1 MNILN
6 ESALRDMML
15 QIIKETRPSLE
26 EDLTGRTIGIN
37 EFRRKY
43 CGGKSPE
50 WVRTFVFDRFPEV
63 DYAKG
68 GWVVNPHRAEGSRGT
83 IIFERRAA
91 EWMDSHQLDIDW
103 NARLAK

>member
-15 QIIKETRPSLE
+15 QIVKETRPSLE
-26 EDLTGRTIGIN
+26 DDLTGRTIGIN

-83 IIFERRAA
+83 IIFEKKAA
-91 EWMDSHQLDIDW
+91 QWMESHQLDIDW
-103 NARLAK
+103 NERLAK